1 MVTSIKHMVSV
12 FQKDLLPSGPGNS
25 RPLGMGRHLLRRK
38 NLTVTLFKQNFI
50 LFISILFISS
60 YINLYADDNRPM
72 RTAPSAAVSIQTNP
86 STFIPA
92 ENSLLTEK
100 ALSQPL
106 TQRYIAQYT
115 SPHGIATLKEA
126 LERGKYYIPFIME
139 EVARRGLPPELAWLP
154 IIESGF
160 IITARSRSGA
170 VGLWQFM
177 LNSISGYN
185 MRVNDTLDE
194 RRDFIRS
201 TMGALQKLTNEHR
214 SLNDWELTLAAYNSG
229 FNAVTRAMNTSGI
242 SDYWELCGRNLLGTE
257 TIHFVPKLIA
267 AAYVVSQ
274 PRRFGLDVWDEK
286 FEWDT
291 IALSRQVSVDIVAD
305 EAGIERNVMRLLNAE
320 LLYGIS
326 PAGLSYQLKV
336 PAQNKD
342 TIISIL
348 EREDIKLI
356 RYHYH
361 IVRSGDTL
369 WSMSRNYGTSINI
382 IEQHNPGISNR
393 YLRIGETIIIPAY
406 NDIVPPERAVSNLS
420 YNGTHVVQKGETF
433 WSLSR
438 LYGVDPQDLAEANGM
453 RLDQI
458 LHEGRTLRVPIIQ

>member
-1 MVTSIKHMVSV
+1 MSFFNIYYRKYPQ
-12 FQKDLLPSGPGNS
+12 FIFIIIFFIGLNNLL
-25 RPLGMGRHLLRRK
+25 
-38 NLTVTLFKQNFI
+38 
-50 LFISILFISS
+50 
-60 YINLYADDNRPM
+60 ADDDRPM
-72 RTAPSAAVSIQTNP
+72 RAIPSAAASIQANP
-86 STFIPA
+86 SIFIPA

-115 SPHGIATLKEA
+115 SPHGIATLNEA
-126 LERGKYYIPFIME
+126 LERGKYYIPFILE

-160 IITARSRSGA
+160 VITARSRSGA

-201 TMGALQKLTNEHR
+201 TTGALQKLTNEHR
-214 SLNDWELTLAAYNSG
+214 SLNNWELTLAAYNSG
-229 FNAVTRAMNTSGI
+229 FNAVTRAMNSSGI
-242 SDYWELCGRNLLGTE
+242 SDYWELCGRNLLSAE
-257 TIHFVPKLIA
+257 TVHFVPKLIA
-267 AAYVVSQ
+267 VAYVVSQ
-274 PRRFGLDVWDEK
+274 PRRFGLNAWDEK
-286 FEWDT
+286 FEWQT
-291 IALSRQVSVDIVAD
+291 ISLTRQVSLDIIAD
-305 EAGIERNVMRLLNAE
+305 EVGIERSVMRLLNAE

-336 PAQNKD
+336 PAQSRD
-342 TIISIL
+342 FIISVL

-361 IVRSGDTL
+361 VVRSGDTL
-369 WSMSRNYGTSINI
+369 WSMSRHYGTTLNI

-393 YLRIGETIIIPAY
+393 FLKIGETVIIPAY
-406 NDIVPPERAVSNLS
+406 NDVAAPERVISNLS
-420 YNGTHVVQKGETF
+420 FNGTHTVQRGETF

-458 LHEGRTLRVPIIQ
+458 LHEGRTLRVPIIH